1 VPSGQNQVESTT
13 SSTAVSDG
21 VTDPDNSPISI
32 GQPESGRSSE
42 PKENS
47 EESEIVASG
56 TTAGEENTEEESSDQ
71 LPTEQGAEAG
81 VSIEI
86 TDELLLFLLCCIALV
101 VIAFAVRML
110 SHVKQK

>member
-1 VPSGQNQVESTT
+1 MESTT
-13 SSTAVSDG
+13 SSTEVTDG
-21 VTDPDNSPISI
+21 VTVPDNSLTSI

-42 PKENS
+42 SKENS

-71 LPTEQGAEAG
+71 L
-81 VSIEI
+81 
-86 TDELLLFLLCCIALV
+86 LLFLLCCTALV